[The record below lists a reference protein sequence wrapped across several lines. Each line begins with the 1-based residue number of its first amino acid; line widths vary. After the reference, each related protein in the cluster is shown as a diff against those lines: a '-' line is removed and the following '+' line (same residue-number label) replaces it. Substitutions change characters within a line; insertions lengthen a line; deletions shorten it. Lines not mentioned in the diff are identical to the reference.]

1 MEATILDLRR
11 RTREVLEALER
22 NEAITITYR
31 GKKKGVITPIGAGRG
46 NGYAAADHP
55 AFGIWRD
62 REDDVAEAVREIREG
77 RVGAR

>member
-31 GKKKGVITPIGAGRG
+31 GKKKGVITPIGAGSG
-46 NGYAAADHP
+46 NGCAAADHP

-62 REDDVAEAVREIREG
+62 REDGVAETVREIRKG
-77 RVGAR
+77 RVDAR